1 MKKTYAACAAAIA
14 LTAWGCTGQSGKS
27 GQQGT
32 DTTVTETATG
42 METGQN
48 QLTEEEK
55 AEGWVLLFDGQSTE
69 GWKGYNRDDVPAAWV
84 VEDGALSLD
93 TALLGSNGG
102 DIMTAGIYEDY
113 ELRLEWKITPNGNS
127 GIIYN
132 VVESED
138 NLATYHTGAE
148 MQVLDN
154 DGHPDGKIEKH
165 RAGDLYD
172 LIKSS
177 EEPVKPVGEWNQ
189 VRLVQK
195 DGKIEHWLN
204 GVKIVEADM
213 NGQEWA
219 DLVAGSKFASMP
231 DFGKSQKGHIALQ
244 DHGNKVWYRNIK
256 LKQL

>member
-1 MKKTYAACAAAIA
+1 MRKIHVVYAAAVAV
-14 LTAWGCTGQSGKS
+14 TAWGCTGQSTKNEHEGQDSTAMESAATS
-27 GQQGT
+27 G
-32 DTTVTETATG
+32 E
-42 METGQN
+42 N
-48 QLTEEEK
+48 QLTEQEK
-55 AEGWVLLFDGQSTE
+55 AEGWVLLFDGKTTQ

-84 VEDGALSLD
+84 VEDGALTLD
-93 TALLGSNGG
+93 TAKLGSGGG

-113 ELRLEWKITPNGNS
+113 ELRLEWKISPNGNS

-138 NLATYHTGAE
+138 NPATYHTGPE

-204 GVKIVEADM
+204 GVKIVEADA
-213 NGQEWA
+213 NSPEWA
-219 DLVAGSKFASMP
+219 ELIAGSKFKSMP